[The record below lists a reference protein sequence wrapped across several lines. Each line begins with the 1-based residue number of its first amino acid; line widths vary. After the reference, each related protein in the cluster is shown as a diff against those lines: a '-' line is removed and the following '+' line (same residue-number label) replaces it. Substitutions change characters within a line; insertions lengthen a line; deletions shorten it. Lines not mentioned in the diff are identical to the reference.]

1 MSDHP
6 NQSHHQH
13 HHQQQQRRSW
23 SRGSPSPIHY
33 RPPSPWA
40 PSPPILASPGGLR
53 FTGRGSPASPMFGS
67 HEQRGSRGPH
77 LQHPRPRRPEHESSP
92 ARPPS
97 VPPHYQSLERQSP
110 ATVMYQRPALRQAS
124 PAGFMS
130 PPIYREF
137 EYAAE
142 PPPPGT
148 LPTPQAYIIYDDEED
163 TGPTTAEIIANQ
175 SQDYIDEKL
184 AQYQTTILQLQDEQ
198 ERVQKKTFVNWIN
211 SYLSKRVPPLRVD
224 DLIHDLKDGT
234 KLLALLEVLSGERL
248 PVEKGRVLR
257 RPHFLS
263 NANTALQFLASK
275 RIKLVNI
282 NPSDL
287 VDGRP
292 PVVLGLI
299 WTIILYF
306 QIEENSR
313 ALEYL
318 GHGLGGSLSS
328 LDSAGVSTTPTDAK
342 AEKWR
347 QGARNTLLQW
357 VTNALPRDS
366 GIEVKDFG
374 ASWRDGIAFLALIDS
389 IKTNLVNIAE
399 MRKESNK
406 TRLNTAFDVAEAK
419 LGIARILDA
428 EDVDVEKPDE
438 KSIMTY
444 VAQFLHK
451 YPEPRKQSAGHE
463 TTIQQEYNDFMRW
476 LQERT
481 STFESLIQ
489 EDRLSRNFSDYLNAD
504 SENKSH
510 QPLYKKFLTL
520 TSSRKNILGVPH
532 GAHEM
537 IQSLWE
543 KLERQML
550 YWLWSLDLRL
560 PGNFKIVG
568 KWLCDAE
575 TLLMNDEIPTAMN
588 EETASIISRKLEEHK
603 QFFAD
608 YPNIM
613 EVFQKTKSFPLDSSV
628 NPEEIALM
636 ERRLYDVGPKATQ
649 RRIRLKFLEHKCCL
663 IAFLNLVENKL
674 KLWTAKCGRQEKVQ
688 QLLDQYSNFVS
699 RNKIFQEFSKAFV
712 DMQQVVEEYK
722 RDGNI
727 TKDDVEEIEKFMQE
741 TEARWTSVSMEL
753 RCAQNMLEEV
763 IAYWKRW
770 NLLTSEFIPW
780 LGDAEVHVQKSED
793 ERLEF
798 FQDIGVWREKYQLI
812 VDTGNFLAGSC
823 EDDISVELK
832 RAISDLTSRWE
843 RLFGATKHYVHA
855 GDILKNRQEYRNGLE
870 KLSNWLRY
878 AEQVLQNQ
886 SLGTTEEIK
895 KYGEALQKLQSE
907 IEDIEELFKH
917 ISKVFQT
924 LIQDLSREEVDKN
937 MGILKKEKEALV
949 RVRAMIPSRLHL
961 FHQLLVQH
969 ESLESGQ
976 REISEWLN
984 EAETLLSS
992 LSLAGGR
999 DHLNSELNRHKLFFT
1014 RTLYYKSML
1023 ESKNKVFQNVLK
1035 SVTTEKNIDCSE
1047 AVDRMKELNERFE
1060 YVTKNAQQWENRLN
1074 EAVRCWRNFRDNERV
1089 IVHWLS
1095 QAEVFL
1101 SERPMEVKEV
1111 IETQK
1116 LFFDTLNERWMNE
1129 LVQSAQDLLKCLPVQ
1144 EQQIIVNG
1152 VEGLQERWKNVLS
1165 AFPYHLLNLEFR
1177 VEENNFNQY
1186 LKDVEK
1192 EVNLEQQALINN
1204 EDVDMILRRNQDFF
1218 KMTGSVGK
1226 IEKCLENMQR
1236 ITAAYNQNHP
1246 SERHFADATE
1256 NALKRWS
1263 QMTEKIEG
1271 VKKMLHKIPAQ
1282 WDQYHQKFQ
1291 EMIIWMDSVDES
1303 LKNITTEVDS
1313 MEEFERERVVFQKIC
1328 HDADSKRENMKWLV
1342 KCLDSLLPYAS
1353 ESEAAEEQKKLE
1365 MMIARYKNL
1374 IPTIEVTMVR
1384 TEIFSKCYTYRRE
1397 VREIV
1402 TLLNKVRDQTLSAQ
1416 PPESLAQVNKMVQE
1430 QQYAINQ
1437 LDQQR
1442 PNIVSMLQRGK
1453 DLSKDVHAP
1462 SFVTVEVKSLESGW
1476 KEAYNESIDKLKT
1489 LKDTQ
1494 QVWNEYTDQKSE
1506 IINLLGNAETELR
1519 SITPLQTDPKNVSSD
1534 LKAKRDLNAHLQHV
1548 SKQMIERLRELSEN
1562 LIPLTATEKQ
1572 PQLSKD
1578 VAELEKQFSRTMDH
1592 VKERVEY
1599 LEDYSHKWNDYK
1611 ERLAE
1616 LQAWAAQTA
1625 PQLIE
1630 SLQSVDLTPEEKT
1643 AKMMSIQQML
1653 SEKMRQLDLL
1663 GSDASD
1669 LAPKEGNMGEAKRL
1683 KNEVHRLQ
1691 ETFSAISRNFENKSN
1706 IIQHDLTNWQKY
1718 QAELKEIKPQI
1729 ENIEIKMNVSAP
1741 KPVSL
1746 QEAVLLQQQ
1755 AKQFEVECENQLGKL
1770 QNAAVISQNLSCKTN
1785 APDELDSINSRWN
1798 SVHENA
1804 KQQRNKIDKLV
1815 SNWQSFD
1822 CDATKLETWINDTEK
1837 VIQKRPKILQTP
1849 QIEKLEK
1856 ELIKLKSYNNEISE
1870 HQAKLMAL
1878 TQNSDNIAI
1887 SVAPEGAS
1895 ALKERLNVMKQR
1907 IGNLS
1912 EGVRDKINEIMDAIM
1927 SRQDFNTQLAE
1938 FSNWIGETRTKA
1950 LQTDDITT
1958 EKLEY
1963 AAQIVHELQ
1972 QDSADKKPMF
1982 NKIYNEVKSMVLE
1995 AAPEDAT
2002 ALNEAYTSL
2011 VSDYQELD
2019 TNLEQKRKALEKWRE
2034 LLGWLN
2040 ETNSHLEHI
2049 QHQLESPESKNRA
2062 KLESILAEIDDIAK
2076 SVSEWKGQPHLTE
2089 ELSCLQVRDKT
2100 TRNILNLPQL
2110 FNAVETKLDGLKAK
2124 TVDQIDTSEK
2134 QTKQKDNFASLE
2146 KSFVDNLNEARAK
2159 LTEITATK
2167 LTPSNLEHVLNELVI
2182 LGSTLKNQ
2190 SPMRQR
2196 IHDAANT
2203 VMSADISGTHQVQEA
2218 LLMMDREW
2226 ENLNQEIAD
2235 RIANYR
2241 VIYNAMKE
2249 YVDAKDR
2256 FSREMGKAVQM
2267 ANLIPVD
2274 VADEE
2279 NIIHASEA
2287 SKKSLEFV
2295 RKCKAPLDELEKK
2308 SSQLLK
2314 LFETPYQSQPEEV
2327 VEVVDDAHKQYQA
2340 VLDNVAQKAKSFET
2354 ESALWK
2360 QIDLLKNELFPWLSD
2375 TNQNLCDS
2383 AKNIQELEHSAVRLN
2398 KYKNELPH
2406 YTSLKN
2412 ELCEKIEQLKELKQE
2427 DLPILGSLVSSVEDQ
2442 FNTVE
2447 NNAKHLEAMA
2457 QTLNAQEKEIRTCIK
2472 LFGEAVNKIREA
2484 LIKCD
2489 DMSGDTTKIIER
2501 IKTCDILKQELTNCG
2516 DEISHLASRVAEMQE
2531 IHPSIANSIIPKEL
2545 NNVQKRYES
2554 VQANANKIEETL
2566 LQFLKKL
2573 HADKIDI
2580 LRRMI
2585 GTQKEKISWC
2595 LPEPGSDKYNL
2606 EVKKAALNDIQRS
2619 IGDIEIRD
2627 VDLKNSLKL
2636 LENIAVDDS
2645 LKKLIGEH
2653 DNLVKELEELKENCG
2668 KTRDIL
2674 LENVTE
2680 WEDYEKASESIISTV
2695 KQIEGDLK
2703 DGCATQINLA
2713 TIDNTIGKIKS
2724 YKATLEDVAPKLQ
2737 QLEQLAKVLNEKNP
2751 EARPTQVVS
2760 HLGQKYTAVL
2770 KQVANQLTRHSDV
2783 KANGENFNKNLEE
2796 CRDWLKNTQ
2805 EAFNVLSTELAK
2817 SETPKVNLIDQIK
2830 SMIPE
2835 LDAGRALIDKLNDS
2849 GESLC
2854 SVTTSTNRESIRND
2868 IKSVRDDFDKLHNDV
2883 ATTLKNLEGIL
2894 IQKASLEENI
2904 TQTSQWLADSL
2915 AKIPEELELGTNL
2928 AEKKTLLQKYKT
2940 QLKDIEHQKQ
2950 NLNRLKAKTSNLAD
2964 KSLSGKVSKEIAE
2977 FDKLSKLVKGKIEVY
2992 SNHVQ
2997 NHECYD
3003 EILEKASD
3011 WFVALKVTAVDV
3023 LEADKFEKEAT
3034 QEKRMIIE
3042 NVLEQ
3047 EPEGDAIFDTCFEK
3061 LQSILP
3067 ETHPNGH
3074 EGLLNTCAQQK
3085 MAWKEF
3091 IDQCREALKKHDQK
3105 CSQLNELQNIVEN
3118 CDKWLKQMENIVKDQ
3133 SLKNGLEAKEQH
3145 LNNLKNLANEISGK
3159 SAEIAE
3165 INEKARHIE
3174 NEPELAL
3181 KISRLNTR
3189 CQAVKNSCKD
3199 SIGKYENYT
3208 KDHKDFNAEYDSFK
3222 ASLEDTV
3229 AKLNENSEVVGD
3241 LEVLQERLNKIKE
3254 LADKRILDSSKFESI
3269 IEKGEKLYTHTSPD
3283 GREIIRQRL
3292 RNLRTMW
3299 DDYTDD
3305 LNSAIQ
3311 KLEQCLLQFGE
3322 FTLSQEQLT
3331 KWLKDVEKSMQNHME
3346 LKSTLQEK
3354 KAQLQ
3359 NHRLM
3364 HQEILSH
3371 HPLVESVCDKAQHL
3385 VDQTKDSSLNHYF
3398 ESIKQ
3403 LFENIVQKSE
3413 ELMANLENC
3422 VQIHNN
3428 YSILLAN
3435 FKSWLN
3441 NEKELALEADDIT
3454 GEKSEGTRR
3463 MNILDQLQKNIPIG
3477 ANALKGLK
3485 ENIEI
3490 VGKSTSSEGKK
3501 VLQSEV
3507 ADLENA
3513 FEAHIANIE
3522 SLKAKQAAVLS
3533 QWQQFDGKLEELTN
3547 WCRGK
3552 ETIFKVEHLQ
3562 PSLETKEDQLK
3573 TFIEERNA
3581 IVEKQKDFDEFV
3593 DISHSLQGSSGT
3605 ERIKTLTMQLLNR
3618 YQLLQVLS
3626 KEVVN
3631 RWQGLV
3637 EDHRKYDNKMRE
3649 VLSLIIPI
3657 ENKLTTLDSPESLAD
3672 NLTLLQSL
3680 IAEKEATDGMI
3691 SSLIPLGEK
3700 ILPDTL
3706 GQGREKIRQE
3716 LRDVRDRWDSMEE
3729 HFKDLQKRQQSQ
3741 NMQWSNY
3748 KDTLQQAIQW
3758 LDVVEKG
3765 LQKDQAS
3772 VSTTNQEI
3780 KAKLMKLKSTGQ
3792 DISAHKRLIE
3802 VTTEKANQLLQMGSV
3817 KEPEEIKNVVDD
3829 INNRYSN
3836 AQAQCSKL
3844 LGQLEKMSDIFQIF
3858 SELHKAQQD
3867 YQKNLWDSL
3876 ATYSD
3881 FSGNKA
3887 TLQSRLGKLNEIGE
3901 SLQDSE
3907 AKLNALGDH
3916 LRNNEELIHARSK
3929 ENMSRDL
3936 ANLRFDFEKFKSA
3949 LGDVKSGL
3957 ESKIAQW
3964 SQFDSNMEQLLEWMS
3979 DSEISLKNY
3988 SLKSTLGEKQEQ
4000 LTKYRDLLKN
4010 LQQHES
4016 NLDNLTDESSELI
4029 QGSGEVR
4036 LSGNIQQIISRF
4048 QSVQTTAKEIVK
4060 KCEQAVQDHE
4070 IFNDKYKQCSDWLS
4084 SAQVKYQECQD
4095 LSTAGSQE
4103 DLMAKYNSVQ
4113 ELLSQNTN
4121 ATLLLNNT
4129 IELGEKLYQ
4138 TTALEGREAI
4148 REQLQELQLEME
4160 KLFDNLGTLT
4170 RALQTKL
4177 SKWSGFEEC
4186 SQNLDDYL
4194 TNMEAQLSENLI
4206 LKSTLDE
4213 KRIQL
4218 QNYRDNLTDI
4228 QNHKP
4233 EMINL
4238 KDLIE
4243 NLPEQNETI
4252 ENQCKSLEDRYGN
4265 LLKLAQK
4272 HLESY
4277 VNIVND
4283 HQLYCKAVMDTQEFI
4298 EAAHNTVNLWGDLDV
4313 DRVSL
4318 ASNLDRLKKVQQE
4331 YTDETSRIN
4340 EIRSLGERVLPGT
4353 AEEGQVNVKTQVDNS
4368 QQEWEALVS
4377 SVQNAID
4384 NVMGKLQQ
4392 WDEYEKLRDQCV
4404 AWISGTDSKLHA
4416 IDLKTTKAE
4425 KIEQLEALKELQGE
4439 VRAKELEIDSVTE
4452 RAQLLYKGLA
4462 SSRSSQI
4469 SELVLKYQQVCL
4481 KVKELH
4487 SRWQQ
4492 YVSGHQ
4498 EFDNKLNDCNQWLDN
4513 IKQKLDYCSD
4523 LSATSPKDLENKL
4536 ATIQDLLLL
4545 KDEGFG
4551 KVQSVI
4557 ETAQNVLANTAPA
4570 GHEAINKL
4578 LTKLQEDWSNLALR
4592 MIDVKTSL
4600 DESINQWSGFLEE
4613 VQNVNKTVDWMEN
4626 AYKELCDYQATM
4638 TEKRAMLERIKNAV
4652 EKIRLERMDV
4662 DILKAKAKE
4671 MIASG
4676 QQSLAANQAQQIL
4689 DKFDLLS
4696 DKMNKL
4702 MIEREEEYRDHR
4714 LYKEAYDDLSAW
4726 MARARDKF
4734 PSLKQQTLSDKL
4746 AIENILAPLEAL
4758 LNKQPQGE
4766 LLVEHLQHTSEVVL
4780 ASTSEPGQEVIRRD
4794 IAELRENF
4802 ESMFREIAQQKDQL
4816 ESTVIQWRDY
4826 KEEYERL
4833 SEWLQQ
4839 IDILVK
4845 NHKLNLLATLPEKQK
4860 QVKEM
4865 DEILQRLEKGR
4876 EDIEKFNK
4884 SAAPLL
4890 ASHLDTYV
4898 NNQLRHLNSRFQVQ
4912 VNLAKDVYKKVETNY
4927 EQHKEFDECANNAR
4941 NWIENA
4947 KEIIRE
4953 CSEASSSSNKETL
4966 QQKLQQITDL
4976 IRRREEGQNLVHTT
4990 VNNGEKVLR
4999 STRSDGK
5006 DVINNQIKEIQ
5017 NEWDRLVKKMS
5028 TVKVHLE
5035 TSLLQWADYSSSYSQ
5050 LQQWISDREAK
5061 LQQVCEQKVA
5071 KSKKGQPGLASGLS
5085 ERKANLRQTNNIVQD
5100 IVSFEPMIQSVTS
5113 KASDLQQAVP
5123 ASEISFKYENLSKQ
5137 AKDLYEKQKETIE
5150 NHQAL
5155 IDAGNDFAQW
5165 LRNAKERL
5173 SKSAEPIG
5181 DRDTLTNKL
5190 GQIRMLQNEVN
5201 DEGTPKLNKVLEQ
5214 GEIACRNAVPI
5225 DREIIE
5231 EEVALLQEEFDN
5243 FVENLKQ
5250 AKQRLEIGIV
5260 KWTEYDDQYKEALDW
5275 LTKTETLV
5283 QSYNKLQDS
5292 LEEKKNVLEQ
5302 FQNHLQTIFDWQREL
5317 DQLNITAQTL
5327 LEICADTRISNG
5339 VTQLTTKYNALL
5351 SIAKEVMRR
5360 LELHY
5365 QEHQQHQALYGE
5377 CQDWVEAIR
5386 DKLNECL
5393 EVPNT
5398 IAEVNHKLNTIQ
5410 NIKQLLEQ
5418 GQNKLRYTIELK
5430 EKVIMNTEI
5439 NGAAKIQEN
5448 TENLK
5453 HEFEKLISEIG
5464 DIKQKLTNRAA
5475 QLDDVMKLIKI
5486 LNDWLDEVEPNLQL
5500 SDACLNE
5507 LSEKKTWLEKNR
5519 TLQKDMITYN
5529 DTIEKVKNKLKDDE
5543 SLDKKAFD
5551 ECLKRFENCQGII
5564 AKNIENL
5571 ENQVKYHENYKMA
5584 YGEIAEWIRKTK
5596 MDIQHCSD
5604 SHGDKPQLLEKQTK
5618 LREIELS
5625 QPEGKILMENTV
5637 ELSGQV
5643 IATSGR
5649 EGQDVINQE
5658 IKQLKSDWDGLQL
5671 VTKQSHDGLTN
5682 CIAMWNK
5689 FTEKSDQIAKWL
5701 QEYEAKINQMES
5713 AGEITTND
5721 LTACKKILEDVQNQ
5735 RENMEDLSDCCEI
5748 LMEQSACTWVR
5759 DKTVD
5764 LQGRYSNLLNSAQ
5777 AFVSKAEKC
5786 LADQTNFLVYKE
5798 QMEKWIAGKEST
5810 IKECTMVGNEATT
5823 RQNLNSLNNVYSRLP
5838 EGQSLFVIVQDAFTK
5853 TLSVTPSDR
5862 QPEIQVEM
5870 DKIQETWDKL
5880 NKNVN
5885 DGIAKAKSN
5894 LMRWEDYRDSKN
5906 KFEKWITDVEA
5917 TLNANVENRGDL
5929 SEMKTLQERFK
5940 NIKGDIQAKKS
5951 DLDHIQSEAKE
5962 LSSWSKTPNE
5972 IEDANHLVIRW
5983 DHLNAKCDSMI
5994 NGLQTEIDDYLSYHQ
6009 SLQETEKWLLQV
6021 SFQLM
6026 AHNSLYITNREQ
6038 TQEQLNQHEIL
6049 LDEIQKYQTNL
6060 DDLKAKGNNQISR
6073 YEHCN
6078 PYIKNTIET
6087 HLKNVQDS
6095 YNSLLLTSIQIKKRL
6110 EESMAKFK
6118 EYEDTLEDIQ
6128 QQLIKN
6134 EAIMPP
6140 EEVPSDLETSKSQ
6153 LKFAQELYSG
6163 LQREKGRLAAA
6174 VAACESATA
6183 SISRPSSPIETAM
6196 QPIPEKELKVRAQLE
6211 DQIDQIQ
6218 TYLGDLVKA
6227 IAELEL
6233 LEKQRNELDD
6243 WINKQQAIVSD
6254 WLSRPSKL
6262 RSDGAKQELAA
6273 MNDLLTAIGDKRSQ
6287 LLTEMSG
6294 PLEGD
6299 DETTKIEER
6308 LDKLED
6314 DLMAAIAKKKDDQG
6328 VIDEYRK
6335 CTQATHGWIDE
6346 FIQRMDVLDS
6356 GSGLSCSQKLATIQ
6370 KIREEFES
6378 ASPGKLAAFKDIA
6391 GKTIEVISNLDAQ
6404 QVEEQIKGID
6414 RRFNDISK
6422 RINRKIQVIES
6433 TNKGLENLKNDI
6445 DNCHN
6450 WIKSSIEEL
6459 GSPEDKGQN
6468 ADVKLAHLKNQLKQ
6482 AEGKQPIIETLEKR
6496 LNNIQS
6502 ELEPIEVLQL
6512 QTEIQN
6518 LKADEQK
6525 LKELLKAE
6533 IGSCGKEIQ
6542 LRKAIDENLEKAEE
6556 WLKVNKPV
6564 IERENPLSVA
6574 DLEAKLHEY
6583 KKHEAD
6589 LKEFKDGVLS
6599 DLDKQSSAL
6608 FASVPEQEKDA
6619 LRQKIQ
6625 QIRGEFDGAKKDVS
6639 SKVNELV
6646 GLVPD
6651 RQKFE
6656 DALKGVTMWLSE
6668 TEVSTSSPI
6677 RTTNLPTL
6685 EEQLAKYKN
6694 LSRESQEIRGTIG
6707 KITDEAANISQSL
6720 TPGDK
6725 QKLTDQL
6732 KSVRDRY
6739 DKVAN
6744 LIDDRLK
6751 YLEKHIKEYLEAK
6764 QKVTDY
6770 IQFMGLIQAEI
6781 KNLNKPVGSKIEDV
6795 QELLQSYEKILSDL
6809 KDSKAKIGEIQV
6821 ENLPELQT
6829 LVTQQDDTIQLIED
6843 QLARLRQLLLLREQ
6857 FIALVNEIMTFIKK
6871 YTGVVTDIE
6880 KSGDSIEDKIAQYDG
6895 VILKIQECEA
6905 ILASAAD
6912 KGNKI
6917 ASEGTA
6923 ADRNSITEQLQ
6934 SLKMQLQ
6941 NLRKLIESQK
6951 QKHENTLAEHRKM
6964 QENLSSL
6971 LDWLHQNETQVK
6983 SRPLLNRD
6991 PNCVEREIQ
7000 NHHMLRKKIEK
7011 NLDEIQKINDQ
7022 ARNEVGLPGSLLE
7035 MLSESRLLLT
7045 TLPAELNDR
7054 EEYLQNNKKYRLDY
7068 LLLVSKLNSW
7078 LEEVEVR
7085 LQNSK
7090 HGINFENIAGDL
7102 EEHKLFFGTEPM
7114 MTELVTVQIQEAA
7127 DKIWSS
7133 LNNSEQNDLSKELQH
7148 HKQVFKNTVSAAKSH
7163 QNHLEENLK
7172 LWKEYCECY
7181 EKVNNLIERSK
7192 LPEESVENLGALN
7205 FILQKV
7211 NHALNDVQ
7219 AKSVDVDA
7227 LNEKAQ
7233 IIKRFADADNL
7244 EKIEWQQSK
7253 INENWNNLIVDLK
7266 RRKDYIGSLL
7276 ENWEQL
7282 DKKTHS
7288 LETQLSHIGE
7298 QCKLLDPVV
7307 RSRKQLED
7315 SEATLQDLAA
7325 KIDNCRPL
7333 CEELSELA
7341 DTVHDLLQ
7349 RTNPACAKGVEDTV
7363 KTLNESHKILHKAI
7377 KDRVN
7382 KNKEALE
7389 WIKRQYLNIVDLQ
7402 NQLRELKGRVVEFY
7416 VFGENLDQTE
7426 NNLRDLRK
7434 CLSDKDSEVKKFIK
7448 NLRDN
7453 YTNSQN
7459 FIPTD
7464 IAQELTTL
7472 ELMLEQVHEA
7482 MEDKMRDFK
7491 KARTVRSEYLT
7502 NVDEI
7507 QKWISGAEDKINNHE
7522 MEPAQFK
7529 DILQKLN
7536 QEHVLVGDRLNYVR
7550 KNGQVIIDHSQ
7561 NDEEKGLI
7569 EATVDQ
7575 LAKQLDQI
7583 GSLLA
7588 EKRKQVENTL
7598 DGWSRFLHLYQ
7609 QVMDWVKEKGYFL
7622 AEPLDIV
7629 TLQQARQKAADYAV
7643 AVKSVKPI
7651 NKNLSEMDR
7660 ELEQISELTTVGE
7673 LRDKLQEAEDSKAVV
7688 EGRLLERN
7696 GLLQETC
7703 EEWEQCER
7711 KMKEVRAWIDKTK
7724 SQLESPQQR
7733 KKPLRD
7739 QLGIHEKTLADIST
7753 QKTKIHMSIE
7763 KLQVHFRELP
7773 NVDSRILEAA
7783 NEIVVQLDELRDL
7796 IRQRTRQIEETLHQ
7810 IDLYQ
7815 QNIQSLRQK
7824 VIHEEQQLRHIL
7836 SPSYL
7841 AHERDRAAAEEQACR
7856 ERIKSVQ
7863 VKLNARNE
7871 RIKLLIQRGTP
7882 DTEMLLDT

>member
-1 MSDHP
+1 MD
-6 NQSHHQH
+6 QSGKFDDRESPGRRARRRIHAAGDTVDGVGQVRRLVERYEEEAPSSVEETETFERTFEEGELGGQTRVFHMEKVTFRKSVRQIEIVREDSGLSFPAEPAF
-13 HHQQQQRRSW
+13 QRTPESPPSTSW
-23 SRGSPSPIHY
+23 SREDSAFKSQTFSSNTPSNLSPS
-33 RPPSPWA
+33 
-40 PSPPILASPGGLR
+40 LASPVSHTPEDGGAWR
-53 FTGRGSPASPMFGS
+53 HRTGHHPFHAGSAAKMGIVRSISQYDS
-67 HEQRGSRGPH
+67 HIKQIR
-77 LQHPRPRRPEHESSP
+77 
-92 ARPPS
+92 
-97 VPPHYQSLERQSP
+97 
-110 ATVMYQRPALRQAS
+110 
-124 PAGFMS
+124 
-130 PPIYREF
+130 
-137 EYAAE
+137 
-142 PPPPGT
+142 
-148 LPTPQAYIIYDDEED
+148 
-163 TGPTTAEIIANQ
+163 
-175 SQDYIDEKL
+175 
-184 AQYQTTILQLQDEQ
+184 DEQ

-224 DLIHDLKDGT
+224 DLIHDLRDGT

-318 GHGLGGSLSS
+318 GHGIGGSLSS

-399 MRKESNK
+399 MRKETNR

-481 STFESLIQ
+481 DTFEHLIQ
-489 EDRLSRNFSDYLNAD
+489 EDRLSKNFSDYMSAEG
-504 SENKSH
+504 ENKSR
-510 QPLYKKFLTL
+510 QASYNKFLTL
-520 TSSRKNILGVPH
+520 TSSKKNILGVAH
-532 GAHEM
+532 GANEL
-537 IQSLWE
+537 IQSLWQ

-560 PGNFKIVG
+560 PGNFRVVA

-575 TLLMNDEIPTAMN
+575 TLLLNDEIPTVMN

-603 QFFAD
+603 QFFAE
-608 YPNIM
+608 YANIL
-613 EVFQKTKSFPLDSSV
+613 EIFQQTKTFPLEPSI
-628 NPEEIALM
+628 NPDQIAVM
-636 ERRLYDVGPKATQ
+636 EHRLYDIGPRATQ

-722 RDGNI
+722 VDGNI
-727 TKDDVEEIEKFMQE
+727 TKNDVEDIEKFMRE
-741 TEARWTSVSMEL
+741 TEARWASVSMEL

-763 IAYWKRW
+763 VAYWKRW

-780 LGDAEVHVQKSED
+780 LAEAEIQITKSED

-798 FQDIGVWREKYQLI
+798 FQDISIWREKYQLI
-812 VDTGNFLAGSC
+812 VDTGNFLAGTC
-823 EDDISVELK
+823 EDDISTELK
-832 RAISDLTSRWE
+832 TKLNDMTSRWE
-843 RLFGATKHYVHA
+843 RLFGVTKHYVHA

-870 KLSNWLRY
+870 RLSNWLRN
-878 AEQVLQNQ
+878 AEGILQNQ
-886 SLGTTEEIK
+886 SLGTTDEIK
-895 KYGEALQKLQSE
+895 KYGEAVQKLQTE
-907 IEDIEELFKH
+907 IEDIEDLFKH

-924 LIQDLSREEVDKN
+924 LIQDLTREEVDKN
-937 MGILKKEKEALV
+937 MGTLKKEKEALV
-949 RVRAMIPSRLHL
+949 RVRAMIPARLHL

-976 REISEWLN
+976 KEINDWLN

-1023 ESKNKVFQNVLK
+1023 ESKNKVFQTILK
-1035 SVTTEKNIDCSE
+1035 SITSEKNIDCKD
-1047 AVDRMKELNERFE
+1047 AVDGMKELNERFD
-1060 YVTKNAQQWENRLN
+1060 YVTKNAQQWENKLN

-1101 SERPMEVKEV
+1101 NERPMEVKEV
-1111 IETQK
+1111 LETQK

-1129 LVQSAQDLLKCLPVQ
+1129 LVQSAQDLLKCLPAQ
-1144 EQQIIVNG
+1144 EQQMVVSG
-1152 VEGLQERWKNVLS
+1152 VENLQERWKTVLS
-1165 AFPYHLLNLEFR
+1165 TFPYHLLNLEFR
-1177 VEENNFNQY
+1177 IQENNFNH
-1186 LKDVEK
+1186 LLIDVEK
-1192 EVNLEQQALINN
+1192 EINLEQQALINN
-1204 EDVDMILRRNQDFF
+1204 DDVENILRRNQDFF

-1226 IEKCLENMQR
+1226 IEKCLENMKK
-1236 ITAAYNQNHP
+1236 ISVAYGQTHP
-1246 SERHFADATE
+1246 AERHFSDATE
-1256 NALKRWS
+1256 NAVRRWS

-1291 EMIIWMDSVDES
+1291 EMVTWMDSVDAS

-1342 KCLDSLLPYAS
+1342 KCLDSLIPYAS
-1353 ESEAAEEQKKLE
+1353 ASEAAEEQKKLE
-1365 MMIARYKNL
+1365 IIISRYKNL

-1402 TLLNKVRDQTLSAQ
+1402 TLLNKVRDQTLTAQ

-1453 DLSKDVHAP
+1453 DLSKDIHAP
-1462 SFVTVEVKSLESGW
+1462 AFVTAEVKSLESGW

-1494 QVWNEYTDQKSE
+1494 QVWNEYTEQKNE
-1506 IINLLGNAETELR
+1506 IISLLGNAETELR

-1548 SKQMIERLRELSEN
+1548 SKQMIERLCELSDN

-1572 PQLSKD
+1572 PQLTKD
-1578 VAELEKQFSRTMDH
+1578 IAELEKQFTRTIDH
-1592 VKERVEY
+1592 VQERVEY
-1599 LEDYSHKWNDYK
+1599 LEDYSQKWNDYK
-1611 ERLAE
+1611 DRLAE

-1625 PQLIE
+1625 PHLIE
-1630 SLQSVDLTPEEKT
+1630 SLQSVDLTPEEKK
-1643 AKMMSIQQML
+1643 AKMLSMQQML
-1653 SEKMRQLDLL
+1653 SVKMKQLDLL

-1669 LAPKEGNMGEAKRL
+1669 LAPKEGNLGEAKRL
-1683 KNEVHRLQ
+1683 KNEVHKLQ
-1691 ETFSAISRNFENKSN
+1691 ETFSAINRNFDTKAQA
-1706 IIQHDLTNWQKY
+1706 IQHDLANWQKY

-1755 AKQFEVECENQLGKL
+1755 ARQFEVECENQLGKL
-1770 QNAAVISQNLSCKTN
+1770 QNATVISQNLSCKTN

-1798 SVHENA
+1798 AVQENA

-1815 SNWQSFD
+1815 TNWQSFD
-1822 CDATKLETWINDTEK
+1822 ADATKLETWILDTEK
-1837 VIQKRPKILQTP
+1837 VLQKRPKILQTP

-1856 ELIKLKSYNNEISE
+1856 ELIKLKSYNNDISE

-1878 TQNSDNIAI
+1878 TQNSDNIGI

-1895 ALKERLNVMKQR
+1895 ALKERLTVMKQK
-1907 IGNLS
+1907 IGSLS

-1927 SRQDFNTQLAE
+1927 SRQDFNTQLTE
-1938 FSNWIGETRTKA
+1938 FSNWIGETRAKA
-1950 LQTDDITT
+1950 MQTDEISTD
-1958 EKLEY
+1958 KLEY

-1995 AAPEDAT
+1995 AQPEDASV
-2002 ALNEAYTSL
+2002 LNEAYTSL
-2011 VSDYQELD
+2011 VSDYQDLD
-2019 TNLEQKRKALEKWRE
+2019 SNLEHKRKALEKWTE
-2034 LLGWLN
+2034 FLGWQN

-2049 QHQLESPESKNRA
+2049 QHQLENPESKNRA
-2062 KLESILAEIDDIAK
+2062 KLEGILKEIDDITK
-2076 SVSEWKGQPHLTE
+2076 SIAEWKSQPHLNE
-2089 ELSCLQVRDKT
+2089 ELSVLQVRDKV
-2100 TRNILNLPQL
+2100 TRNILNLPQI
-2110 FNAVETKLDGLKAK
+2110 FNTMETKLDALRSK

-2134 QTKQKDNFASLE
+2134 QTKQKDNFATLE
-2146 KSFVDNLNEARAK
+2146 KAFVINLNEARAK
-2159 LTEITATK
+2159 LTEIKSTK

-2182 LGSTLKNQ
+2182 LGNTLKNHQ
-2190 SPMRQR
+2190 PMKQR
-2196 IHDAANT
+2196 IHDAGNT

-2241 VIYNAMKE
+2241 VIYQAMKE
-2249 YVDAKDR
+2249 YVDAKDK
-2256 FSREMGKAVQM
+2256 FGKEMNKAVQLVS
-2267 ANLIPVD
+2267 LIPVD
-2274 VADEE
+2274 LADEE
-2279 NIIHASEA
+2279 NVMHASEA
-2287 SKKSLEFV
+2287 SKRSLEFV
-2295 RKCKAPLDELEKK
+2295 KKCKNPLDELEKK
-2308 SSQLLK
+2308 GNQLLK

-2327 VEVVDDAHKQYQA
+2327 VEVVEDANHQYQA
-2340 VLDNVAQKAKSFET
+2340 VLESVAQKAQQFEI
-2354 ESALWK
+2354 ESVLWK

-2398 KYKNELPH
+2398 KYKNELPQ
-2406 YTSLKN
+2406 YLALKKD
-2412 ELCEKIEQLKELKQE
+2412 LAEKIHKLKELKGE
-2427 DLPILGSLVSSVEDQ
+2427 DLPALTSVQSSLDEQ
-2442 FNTVE
+2442 FATIE

-2472 LFGEAVNKIREA
+2472 LFGEAINKIREA

-2501 IKTCDILKQELTNCG
+2501 IKTCDILKQELKNCG
-2516 DEISHLASRVAEMQE
+2516 DEINHLASRVAEMQE

-2554 VQANANKIEETL
+2554 VQVNANKIEETL

-2573 HADKIDI
+2573 HTDKIEI

-2585 GTQKEKISWC
+2585 GTQKEKIAWC

-2619 IGDIEIRD
+2619 IADIENRD
-2627 VDLKNSLKL
+2627 IDLNNSLKL
-2636 LENIAVDDS
+2636 LENITMDDG
-2645 LKKLIGEH
+2645 LKKLISDH
-2653 DNLVKELEELKENCG
+2653 DNLLKELQDLKENCD
-2668 KTRDIL
+2668 KTKGIL
-2674 LENVTE
+2674 MENVTE
-2680 WEDYEKASESIISTV
+2680 WEDYEKASEAIISTI

-2703 DGCATQINLA
+2703 EDCATQINLA
-2713 TIDNTIGKIKS
+2713 AIDGTLDKIKT
-2724 YKATLEDVAPKLQ
+2724 YKATLENAAPQLK
-2737 QLEQLAKVLNEKNP
+2737 QLEHVAKVLNEKNP

-2760 HLGQKYTAVL
+2760 HLGQKYAAIL
-2770 KQVANQLTRHSDV
+2770 KQVGNQLTRHGDV
-2783 KANGENFNKNLEE
+2783 KANGQAFQQGLKD
-2796 CRDWLKNTQ
+2796 CRDWLNNTKANFA
-2805 EAFNVLSTELAK
+2805 EISNELAK
-2817 SETPKVNLIDQIK
+2817 SETPGMALIDQIK
-2830 SMIPE
+2830 SMVPE
-2835 LDAGRALIDKLNDS
+2835 LESGRALIDKLNDS
-2849 GESLC
+2849 GESIC
-2854 SVTTSTNRESIRND
+2854 SVTTSANREAIRNE
-2868 IKSVRDDFDKLHNDV
+2868 IKSVREDYDKLNNDV
-2883 ATTLKNLEGIL
+2883 LNTLKNLEGIL
-2894 IQKASLEENI
+2894 SQKASLEENI
-2904 TQTSQWLADSL
+2904 AQSSQWLKDAS
-2915 AKIPEELELGTNL
+2915 AKIPDQLELGANL
-2928 AEKKTLLQKYKT
+2928 GEKKTLLQKYKA
-2940 QLKDIEHQKQ
+2940 QLKEIDHQKQ
-2950 NLNRLKAKTSNLAD
+2950 NLNQLKVKTANLAD
-2964 KSLSGKVSKEIAE
+2964 KSLLEKVSKEIAGY
-2977 FDKLSKLVKGKIEVY
+2977 DKLSKVVAKKMDTYKG
-2992 SNHVQ
+2992 HVQ

-3011 WFVALKVTAVDV
+3011 WLVALKVTAVDI
-3023 LEADKFEKEAT
+3023 LDQDKFNKET
-3034 QEKRMIIE
+3034 SQEKKLIVE
-3042 NVLEQ
+3042 NLLEQ
-3047 EPEGDAIFDTCFEK
+3047 EPEGDAIFDTCLEK
-3061 LQSILP
+3061 LQTILP
-3067 ETHPNGH
+3067 ETNSTGH
-3074 EGLLNTCAQQK
+3074 DALLAICSDQK
-3085 MAWKEF
+3085 QSWKDF
-3091 IDQCREALKKHDQK
+3091 INQCREALKKHEQH
-3105 CSQLNELQNIVEN
+3105 CSQLNEFQNIVEN

-3133 SLKNGLEAKEQH
+3133 SLKTGLEAKEQH
-3145 LNNLKNLANEISGK
+3145 LNNLKNLANEINGK
-3159 SAEIAE
+3159 STEIAE
-3165 INEKARHIE
+3165 INEKARYIE
-3174 NEPELAL
+3174 DEPELAI
-3181 KISRLNTR
+3181 KVSRLNTR
-3189 CQAVKNSCKD
+3189 CQAVKNTCKD
-3199 SIGKYENYT
+3199 SIAKYENYT
-3208 KDHKDFNAEYDSFK
+3208 KDHKDFNSEYDDFK
-3222 ASLEDTV
+3222 TNLEATIATLKD
-3229 AKLNENSEVVGD
+3229 NSEVVGD
-3241 LEVLQERLNKIKE
+3241 LDVLQDRLNKIKE

-3299 DDYTDD
+3299 DEYTDD

-3331 KWLKDVEKSMQNHME
+3331 KWLKDVEKSMQSHME

-3385 VDQTKDSSLNHYF
+3385 VEQTKDLSLNHYF
-3398 ESIKQ
+3398 DSIKQ
-3403 LFENIVQKSE
+3403 LFDNIVLKSE
-3413 ELMANLENC
+3413 ELMSNLENC

-3428 YSILLAN
+3428 YNILLAN

-3454 GEKSEGTRR
+3454 GEKSEITRR
-3463 MNILDQLQKNIPIG
+3463 MNILDQLQKNIPNG
-3477 ANALKGLK
+3477 SNSLKGLK

-3490 VGKSTSSEGKK
+3490 VSKSTSSDGKK
-3501 VLQSEV
+3501 ILHTEV
-3507 ADLENA
+3507 ADLEAA
-3513 FEAHIANIE
+3513 FQAHIANIE
-3522 SLKAKQAAVLS
+3522 SMRIKQAAIMA
-3533 QWQQFDGKLEELTN
+3533 QWQQFDGKLEELTT
-3547 WCRGK
+3547 WCRSK

-3562 PSLETKEDQLK
+3562 PSLDTKEVQLK

-3605 ERIKTLTMQLLNR
+3605 ERIKTLTMQLVNR
-3618 YQLLQVLS
+3618 YQLLHVLS
-3626 KEVVN
+3626 KEVMN

-3657 ENKLTTLDSPESLAD
+3657 ENKLTALDTPESLAD

-3680 IAEKEATDGMI
+3680 IAEKEATEGMI
-3691 SSLIPLGEK
+3691 SSLIVLGEK

-3716 LRDVRDRWDSMEE
+3716 LRDVRDRWDTMEE

-3741 NMQWSNY
+3741 NLQWSNY
-3748 KDTLQQAIQW
+3748 KDTLQQAQQW
-3758 LDVVEKG
+3758 LDGVEKS
-3765 LQKDQAS
+3765 LQKDQSS

-3780 KAKLMKLKSTGQ
+3780 KTKLVKLKSTAQ
-3792 DISAHKRLIE
+3792 DISGHKRLIE
-3802 VTTEKANQLLQMGSV
+3802 VTTEKANQLLQTGSM
-3817 KEPEEIKNVVDD
+3817 KNPEEIKTIVED
-3829 INNRYSN
+3829 INNRYN
-3836 AQAQCSKL
+3836 NVQALCAKL
-3844 LGQLEKMSDIFQIF
+3844 LSQLEKMSEIFQIF
-3858 SELHKAQQD
+3858 TELHKAQQD
-3867 YQKNLWDSL
+3867 YQKNLWDML

-3881 FSGNKA
+3881 FSGNKP
-3887 TLQSRLGKLNEIGE
+3887 TLLSRQAKLNEILD
-3901 SLQDSE
+3901 SLQDGD

-3916 LRNNEELIHARSK
+3916 LRNNEELIHPRSK

-3957 ESKIAQW
+3957 ASKLTQW
-3964 SQFDSNMEQLLEWMS
+3964 SQFDSNLEQLLEWMS

-3988 SLKSTLGEKQEQ
+3988 ALKSTLGEKQEQ
-4000 LTKYRDLLKN
+4000 QAKYKDLLKN

-4036 LSGNIQQIISRF
+4036 LSSNIQQIISRF

-4070 IFNDKYKQCSDWLS
+4070 VFNDKYKQCSDWLS
-4084 SAQVKYQECQD
+4084 AAQVKYQECQD

-4103 DLMAKYNSVQ
+4103 DLLAKYNVIQ
-4113 ELLSQNTN
+4113 ELIAQNTN
-4121 ATLLLNNT
+4121 ATLLLNNA
-4129 IELGEKLYQ
+4129 IEQGEKLYQ

-4148 REQLQELQLEME
+4148 REQLQELQHEMD

-4194 TNMEAQLSENLI
+4194 TTMEGQLSDSLI

-4218 QNYRDNLTDI
+4218 QNYRDHLTDV

-4233 EMINL
+4233 ELINL

-4243 NLPEQNETI
+4243 NLPEQNENI
-4252 ENQCKSLEDRYGN
+4252 ENQYRGLDQRYNN

-4283 HQLYCKAVMDTQEFI
+4283 HQLYCKAVMDMQEFI
-4298 EAAHNTVNLWGDLDV
+4298 EAAHNTINLWGDLDV

-4318 ASNLDRLKKVQQE
+4318 ASNLDRLRKVQQE
-4331 YTDETSRIN
+4331 YNEETSRID
-4340 EIRSLGERVLPGT
+4340 EIRALGEKVLPGT
-4353 AEEGQVNVKTQVDNS
+4353 AEPGQVNVKAQVDSS

-4377 SVQNAID
+4377 SVQTAID

-4392 WDEYEKLRDQCV
+4392 WNEYEKLRDQCV

-4425 KIEQLEALKELQGE
+4425 KIDQLDALKELQGE

-4452 RAQLLYKGLA
+4452 RAQALYKGLA

-4536 ATIQDLLLL
+4536 TTIQDLLLL

-4578 LTKLQEDWSNLALR
+4578 LTKLQEDWSTLALR

-4600 DESINQWSGFLEE
+4600 DASINQWSGFLEE
-4613 VQNVNKTVDWMEN
+4613 VQNVNKTVEWMDN
-4626 AYKELCDYQATM
+4626 TYQELCDFQATM

-4662 DILKAKAKE
+4662 DVLKAKAKE

-4689 DKFDLLS
+4689 DKFDMLS
-4696 DKMNKL
+4696 DKMSKL
-4702 MIEREEEYRDHR
+4702 MMEREEEYRDHR

-4734 PSLKQQTLSDKL
+4734 PSLKQQSLSDKL

-4802 ESMFREIAQQKDQL
+4802 ESLFREISQQKDQL

-4845 NHKLNLLATLPEKQK
+4845 NHKLNLQPNVHEKQK

-4865 DEILQRLEKGR
+4865 DDILKRLDKGG
-4876 EDIEKFNK
+4876 EDIERFNQ

-4898 NNQLRHLNSRFQVQ
+4898 TNQLRHLNSRYQVQ
-4912 VNLAKDVYKKVETNY
+4912 VNLAKDVCKKVETNY
-4927 EQHKEFDECANNAR
+4927 EQHKDFDECANNAR

-4947 KEIIRE
+4947 KEIVRE

-4966 QQKLQQITDL
+4966 QMRLQQITDL

-5006 DVINNQIKEIQ
+5006 DVINNLIKEIQ

-5061 LQQVCEQKVA
+5061 LQQACEQKVA

-5113 KASDLQQAVP
+5113 KASDLQQAIP
-5123 ASEISFKYENLSKQ
+5123 ASEISYKYENLSKQ

-5173 SKSAEPIG
+5173 SKSSEPVG
-5181 DRDTLTNKL
+5181 DKETLTNKL
-5190 GQIRMLQNEVN
+5190 SQIRMLQNEVN

-5214 GEIACRNAVPI
+5214 GEIACRNAIPA

-5302 FQNHLQTIFDWQREL
+5302 FQNHLQTIFDWQKEL

-5327 LEICADTRISNG
+5327 LEICADTRVSNG

-5377 CQDWVEAIR
+5377 CQDWIEAIR
-5386 DKLNECL
+5386 DKLNECV
-5393 EVPNT
+5393 EIPNSIT
-5398 IAEVNHKLNTIQ
+5398 EVNQKLNTIHH
-5410 NIKQLLEQ
+5410 IKQLLEQ

-5439 NGAAKIQEN
+5439 NGAARIQEN

-5464 DIKQKLTNRAA
+5464 EIKQKLQSRAA
-5475 QLDDVMKLIKI
+5475 QLDDVTKMIRI
-5486 LNDWLDEVEPNLQL
+5486 LNEWLDEVEPNLQT
-5500 SDACLNE
+5500 SDSFLNE
-5507 LSEKKTWLEKNR
+5507 LSEKKTSLEKNR

-5529 DTIEKVKNKLKDDE
+5529 DTIEKIKNKLRDDE
-5543 SLDKKAFD
+5543 SLDKKDF
-5551 ECLKRFENCQGII
+5551 EKCLQRFENCQGVI

-5571 ENQVKYHENYKMA
+5571 ENQVKYHENYKLA
-5584 YGEIAEWIRKTK
+5584 YGEITEWIRKTK

-5604 SHGDKPQLLEKQTK
+5604 SHGDKPQLMEKQTK

-5625 QPEGKILMENTV
+5625 QPEGKILMENTI
-5637 ELSGQV
+5637 ELSGHV

-5649 EGQDVINQE
+5649 EGQDFINQE
-5658 IKQLKSDWDGLQL
+5658 IKQLKADWDGLQL
-5671 VTKQSHDGLTN
+5671 TTKQSHDALAN
-5682 CIAMWNK
+5682 CISTWNK

-5701 QEYEAKINQMES
+5701 QEYEAKISQMES
-5713 AGEITTND
+5713 GGEITIND
-5721 LTACKKILEDVQNQ
+5721 LAACKKILEDVQGQ

-5764 LQGRYSNLLNSAQ
+5764 LQGRYSQLLNSAQ

-5798 QMEKWIAGKEST
+5798 QMEKWIAGKEET
-5810 IKECTMVGNEATT
+5810 IKESTAVGNEAST
-5823 RQNLNSLNNVYSRLP
+5823 RQNLNSLNVVYSRLP

-5853 TLSVTPSDR
+5853 TLSVTPADR
-5862 QPEIQVEM
+5862 QDGIQSEM
-5870 DKIQETWDKL
+5870 DKIQESWDKL
-5880 NKNVN
+5880 NRDVN
-5885 DGIAKAKSN
+5885 EGIAKVKSN
-5894 LMRWEDYRDSKN
+5894 MMRWEDYRDAKN
-5906 KFEKWITDVEA
+5906 KFEKWIGDIEK
-5917 TLNANVENRGDL
+5917 TLNGNIENKGDL

-5940 NIKGDIQAKKS
+5940 NVKGDIQAKRS
-5951 DLDHIQSEAKE
+5951 DLDHLLSEAKD
-5962 LSSWSKTPNE
+5962 LSSWSKTPAE
-5972 IEDANHLVIRW
+5972 IEEANRLVIRW
-5983 DHLNAKCDSMI
+5983 ENLNGKCDSII

-6049 LDEIQKYQTNL
+6049 LDEIQKYQANL
-6060 DDLKAKGNNQISR
+6060 DDLKAKGSNQISR

-6095 YNSLLLTSIQIKKRL
+6095 YNSLLLTSIQIKNRL

-6153 LKFAQELYSG
+6153 LKFAQELYNS
-6163 LQREKGRLAAA
+6163 LQKEKSRLAAA

-6211 DQIDQIQ
+6211 DQLDQVQ
-6218 TYLGDLVKA
+6218 TYLGELVKS

-6243 WINKQQAIVSD
+6243 WINKQQALVSD

-6262 RSDGAKQELAA
+6262 RSDGAKQELSA

-6299 DETTKIEER
+6299 DETTKIEDR

-6314 DLMAAIAKKKDDQG
+6314 DLMAAIAKKKDDQAI
-6328 VIDEYRK
+6328 IDDYRK

-6356 GSGLSCSQKLATIQ
+6356 GSGLSCAQKLATIQ
-6370 KIREEFES
+6370 KIKDEFDS
-6378 ASPGKLAAFKDIA
+6378 ASPGKLASFKDVA
-6391 GKTIEVISNLDAQ
+6391 GRTIEVISNLDAQ
-6404 QVEEQIKGID
+6404 QVEEQTKGVD

-6433 TNKGLENLKNDI
+6433 TNKGLDNLKNDI

-6450 WIKSSIEEL
+6450 WIKSSIAELSGQEEKA
-6459 GSPEDKGQN
+6459 EN
-6468 ADVKLAHLKNQLKQ
+6468 ADTKLAHLKNQLKQ
-6482 AEGKQPIIETLEKR
+6482 AESKQPIIETLEKR

-6518 LKADEQK
+6518 VKADEQK
-6525 LKELLKAE
+6525 LKDLLKAE

-6542 LRKAIDENLEKAEE
+6542 LRKAIDDNLEKASE
-6556 WLKVNKPV
+6556 WLRANKPV
-6564 IERENPLSVA
+6564 IEKENPLSVA
-6574 DLEAKLHEY
+6574 DLEVKLHHC
-6583 KKHEAD
+6583 KKNEQD
-6589 LKEFKDGVLS
+6589 LKDFKDGVLS
-6599 DLDKQSSAL
+6599 DLDKHSTAL
-6608 FASVPEQEKDA
+6608 FTSVPEPEKELLA
-6619 LRQKIQ
+6619 RKIQ
-6625 QIRGEFDGAKKDVS
+6625 QIKEEYDGVRQGVS
-6639 SKVNELV
+6639 EKINEVVALI
-6646 GLVPD
+6646 PD

-6656 DALKGVTMWLSE
+6656 DGLKSVTMWLSE
-6668 TEVSTSSPI
+6668 TEVSTASPI

-6694 LSRESQEIRGTIG
+6694 LSKESQEMRI
-6707 KITDEAANISQSL
+6707 KIADLSEEAGNISPNLVSN
-6720 TPGDK
+6720 DK
-6725 QKLTDQL
+6725 QKIWDQL
-6732 KSVRDRY
+6732 KGVRDRY
-6739 DKVAN
+6739 DKVSKV
-6744 LIDDRLK
+6744 IDDRLR
-6751 YLEKHIKEYLEAK
+6751 YLEKYIKEYLEAK
-6764 QKVTDY
+6764 EKVTDW

-6795 QELLQSYEKILSDL
+6795 QDLLNSYEKILGDL

-6829 LVTQQDDTIQLIED
+6829 LATQQDDMIQLIED

-6857 FIALVNEIMTFIKK
+6857 FIALVNEIINFIKK
-6871 YTGVVTDIE
+6871 YTGVVADIE

-6905 ILASAAD
+6905 VLASAAD

-6941 NLRKLIESQK
+6941 NLRKLIETQK

-6964 QENLSSL
+6964 QADLSSL
-6971 LDWLHQNETQVK
+6971 LDWLHQNETLVK

-7000 NHHMLRKKIEK
+7000 NHNSLKKKIEK
-7011 NLDEIQKINDQ
+7011 HLDEIQKINDQ

-7054 EEYLQNNKKYRLDY
+7054 EQYLQNNKKYRLDY

-7085 LQNSK
+7085 LQNSR
-7090 HGINFENIAGDL
+7090 HGIDFENIVADL

-7127 DKIWSS
+7127 DRIWSS
-7133 LNNSEQNDLSKELQH
+7133 LNNSDQNDLSKELQH
-7148 HKQVFKNTVSAAKSH
+7148 HKQVFKNTVASAKSH
-7163 QNHLEENLK
+7163 QNHLEENLQ
-7172 LWKEYCECY
+7172 LWKQYCECY
-7181 EKVNNLIERSK
+7181 EKVNSLIERSK

-7211 NHALNDVQ
+7211 NQALNDVQ

-7244 EKIEWQQSK
+7244 EKIERQQSK

-7266 RRKDYIGSLL
+7266 RRKEFIGALL

-7282 DKKTHS
+7282 DKKANS
-7288 LETQLSHIGE
+7288 LDTQLTHIGE

-7315 SEATLQDLAA
+7315 SEQTLQDLST
-7325 KIDNCRPL
+7325 KIDACRPL
-7333 CEELSELA
+7333 CEELNELA

-7349 RTNPACAKGVEDTV
+7349 RVNPECAKSVEDRV
-7363 KTLNESHKILHKAI
+7363 KTLNESHKTLHRAI
-7377 KDRVN
+7377 KDRVS
-7382 KNKEALE
+7382 KTKEALE

-7402 NQLRELKGRVVEFY
+7402 NQLRELKNRVVDFY

-7434 CLSDKDSEVKKFIK
+7434 TLNDRDSEVKKFIR
-7448 NLRDN
+7448 NLREN

-7507 QKWISGAEDKINNHE
+7507 QKWIQTAEDKLNNHE
-7522 MEPAQFK
+7522 LDPAQFK
-7529 DILQKLN
+7529 DVLQKLN

-7561 NDEEKGLI
+7561 NDEEKAVI

-7575 LAKQLDQI
+7575 LGKQLDQI
-7583 GSLLA
+7583 GGLLA
-7588 EKRKQVENTL
+7588 DKRKQVENTL

-7629 TLQQARQKAADYAV
+7629 TLQQVRQKAADYAV

-7660 ELEQISELTTVGE
+7660 ELDAITELTTVGE

-7773 NVDSRILEAA
+7773 NVDSKILEQAG
-7783 NEIVVQLDELRDL
+7783 EIVIQLDELRDL
-7796 IRQRTRQIEETLHQ
+7796 IRQRTRQIEETLNQ

-7815 QNIQSLRQK
+7815 QNIQALRQK

-7863 VKLNARNE
+7863 VKLHARNE

-7882 DTEMLLDT
+7882 DTDMLLDT